1 MMIKKISIYTFLL
14 TFLLVSCKTVE
25 KAAVVNKSTSYQT
38 NLSREDQRKFDYFFI
53 EANRFKL
60 NGDLERAAK
69 MLNECLKLDP
79 KSAATYFELGKL
91 YLASKDLDN
100 ALKYIKTAADYNS
113 ENEWYRYY
121 LAGIYEQNKDYENAT
136 LQYQILTQKFP
147 DKQEYKYH
155 LAALLTQQKKYIE
168 AIAVYDKIEKQNGL
182 SEPISLEKHNLYL
195 QANDLKGAIK
205 EIENL
210 KNKYPN
216 QPRYHVLLGD
226 AYIDGKNY
234 KKALK
239 EYNKALAI
247 NPDYGP
253 VHMSLAG
260 YYDILSEP
268 EKSQQE
274 LVKAFESTSIPFE
287 NKLRILVQYMMQTTK
302 DSTKTENLVSLVNIM
317 LDKHP
322 NEPDLHYYYGNFLL
336 SQSQKE
342 DALEQFKQVVELDP
356 SRYETWLQIAGFYLD
371 DQDWKKVI
379 EIADHAIDAQPG
391 MPQAYLYKGIGAFQD
406 EDYKI
411 ALNAFLK
418 GAVYCPENNKEL
430 KGQFYSNIGD
440 TYYKLGESKN
450 AFENYDKALQLD
462 DHNLLVLNNY
472 SYYLSLEDDDLEKA
486 LEMSSKCVELEPKNS
501 TYLDTYAWILYKK
514 GSYSMAKY
522 FIEQSIDKLG
532 EDNGEV
538 FDHYGDILFKS
549 GDKTKALVWWK
560 KAKASGY
567 DSPELE
573 RKIESGELVNL

>member
-1 MMIKKISIYTFLL
+1 ML

-472 SYYLSLEDDDLEKA
+472 SYYLSLEDHDLEKA